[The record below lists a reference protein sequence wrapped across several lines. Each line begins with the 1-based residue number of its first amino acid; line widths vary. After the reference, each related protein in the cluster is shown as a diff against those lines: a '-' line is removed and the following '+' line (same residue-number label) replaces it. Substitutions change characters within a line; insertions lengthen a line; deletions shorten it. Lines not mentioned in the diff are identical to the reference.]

1 MSLSNLFADIP
12 THLPEELSEL
22 LLARGRI
29 RVERILSRGHASPP
43 DFWYDQ
49 PQGEFVVLL
58 AGWARL
64 TFEDESLELVP
75 GSFVEIPPH
84 KRHRVEATDS
94 EQTTIWLAIFYDA

>member
-12 THLPEELSEL
+12 AHLPEELSER

-64 TFEDESLELVP
+64 TFEDETLELVP

-94 EQTTIWLAIFYDA
+94 EQTTVWLAIFYDA

>member
-12 THLPEELSEL
+12 AHLPEELSEL

-64 TFEDESLELVP
+64 TFEDESLELMP

-94 EQTTIWLAIFYDA
+94 EQTTVWLAIFYDA